1 MRKRQP
7 LKAIAENCKAE
18 DIQLL
23 FGQFLDDFKHAD
35 AIKKEALIEDE
46 PEWIDQEDGRWNYI
60 LAATAE
66 ALAHEACIDVPIWA
80 KDRKY
85 ISPAPIY
92 GGNTKIEG
100 YRRLL
105 EENSLP
111 EFSAR
116 NLFMGENVLARR

>member
-23 FGQFLDDFKHAD
+23 FGQFLDDFRHAD
-35 AIKKEALIEDE
+35 AMEKESLIEEE
-46 PEWIDQEDGRWNYI
+46 PEWIDQENGRWSYI

-66 ALAHEACIDVPIWA
+66 TLAHEACIDVPIWA
-80 KDRKY
+80 KNKKY

-100 YRRLL
+100 YRKLL
-105 EENSLP
+105 EETSLP
-111 EFSAR
+111 EFASR
-116 NLFMGENVLARR
+116 NLYLGDSVLVRY